1 MKNFRQEQ
9 FLRDL
14 HSATIHIIDLFDD
27 VDDKIHAF
35 ESLYLDILDEH
46 APLKQVHVRGNQI
59 HYMTEQWRKA
69 IRHRNR
75 LWKKFTNDRNY
86 ENFCEL

>member
-1 MKNFRQEQ
+1 MKNFSQEQ

-14 HSATIHIIDLFDD
+14 HSAPFYIIDLLDD

-46 APLKQVHVRGNQI
+46 APLKQVLVRGKDTL
-59 HYMTEQWRKA
+59 HDRTMASA

-75 LWKKFTNDRNY
+75 L
-86 ENFCEL
+86 

>member
-1 MKNFRQEQ
+1 MKNFSQEQ

-14 HSATIHIIDLFDD
+14 HSAPFHIIDLFDD
-27 VDDKIHAF
+27 VDDKIDAF

-59 HYMTEQWRKA
+59 PYMTEQWRKA
-69 IRHRNR
+69 IRHRDR
-75 LWKKFTNDRNY
+75 L
-86 ENFCEL
+86 